1 MVNVLSLQS
10 YDYTL
15 PKELI
20 AKYPANPKESARL
33 LVYNRKDRSIIHS
46 DFWNFASFL
55 PQDTLLVF
63 NDTKVIP
70 ARFYGKKI
78 LKDSKVSGEGAK
90 IEALFHK
97 ELENDSYLLQ
107 CKGRLKKGAKIV
119 FIGNIVAEIIED
131 RGMGF
136 KKARF
141 FEAINGDLKPL
152 EKEKFFAFLEQY
164 GHIPLPPYI
173 KREAQVQDREDYNT
187 VFAKHLGAI
196 AAPTASLHF
205 SQKTFKA
212 LIQTFEHTYV
222 TLHIGAGTFMGVSVD
237 NILEHKIHKES
248 FYISKESQQK
258 ISKATHITAI
268 GTTATRV
275 LEYFATTGYER
286 GECDLFLHLP
296 NKPTLTQALLTNF
309 HLPKTTLLML
319 VASFVGLEEMQRIY
333 KEAINKQYRFYSYG
347 DGMLI
352 L

>member
-1 MVNVLSLQS
+1 MDVLSLRS
-10 YDYTL
+10 YDYIL

-20 AKYPANPKESARL
+20 AKYPANPKENAKL
-33 LVYNRKDRSIIHS
+33 LVYNRRDKNIIHS
-46 DFWNFASFL
+46 NFWNLANFL

-70 ARFYGKKI
+70 ARFYGKKV
-78 LKDSKVSGEGAK
+78 LKDSKISQQGAK

-97 ELENDSYLLQ
+97 ELESNSYLLQ
-107 CKGRLKKGAKIV
+107 CKGRLKEGERIAFV
-119 FIGNIVAEIIED
+119 GNIIAEIIKD
-131 RGMGF
+131 KGMGF
-136 KKARF
+136 KEVRF
-141 FEAINGDLKPL
+141 FEVADGVLKPL
-152 EKEKFFAFLEQY
+152 KKEKFFAFLEQY

-173 KREAQVQDREDYNT
+173 KRETKIQDREDYNA

-205 SQKTFKA
+205 SEGTFNA
-212 LIQTFEHTYV
+212 LTQNFKHTYV

-248 FYISKESQQK
+248 FYISQESQQK
-258 ISKATHITAI
+258 ISEATHITAI

-275 LEYFATTGYER
+275 VEYFGLTGYGR

-296 NKPTLTQALLTNF
+296 NKPLLTKALLTNF

-333 KEAINKQYRFYSYG
+333 KEAIKEKYRFYSYG

>member
-1 MVNVLSLQS
+1 MDVLSLQS

-20 AKYPANPKESARL
+20 AKYPAIPKESARL
-33 LVYNRKDRSIIHS
+33 LVYNRRDKSIIHS

-55 PQDTLLVF
+55 PKDTLLVF

-70 ARFYGKKI
+70 ARFYGRKI
-78 LKDSKVSGEGAK
+78 LKDSKMGKGAK

-97 ELENDSYLLQ
+97 ELEYSYLLQ
-107 CKGRLKKGAKIV
+107 CKGRLKEGARIA
-119 FIGNIVAEIIED
+119 FAGGIVAEIIKD

-136 KKARF
+136 KEVKF
-141 FEAINGDLKPL
+141 FEVIDNVFNPL
-152 EKEKFFAFLEQY
+152 TKEKFFAFLEQY
-164 GHIPLPPYI
+164 GVIPLPPYI
-173 KREAQVQDREDYNT
+173 KRETKEQDREDYNA
-187 VFAKHLGAI
+187 VFARHLGAI

-205 SQKTFKA
+205 SQESFEA
-212 LIQTFEHTYV
+212 LTQTFNYAYV

-248 FYISKESQQK
+248 FYLSQESQQK

-275 LEYFATTGYER
+275 VEYFARTGYMC
-286 GECDLFLHLP
+286 GECDLFLHLL
-296 NKPTLTQALLTNF
+296 NKPILTQAILTNF

-333 KEAINKQYRFYSYG
+333 KEAIKKQYRFYSYG

>member
-1 MVNVLSLQS
+1 MNGLSLQS

-20 AKYPANPKESARL
+20 AKYPATPKESAKL
-33 LVYNRKDRSIIHS
+33 LVYNRKDKSIIHS

-55 PQDTLLVF
+55 PKDTLLIF
-63 NDTKVIP
+63 NDTKVLP
-70 ARFYGKKI
+70 ARFYGKKL
-78 LKDSKVSGEGAK
+78 LKDSKAGEGGAK

-97 ELENDSYLLQ
+97 ELEDNSYLLQ
-107 CKGRLKKGAKIV
+107 CKGRLKEGARIACE
-119 FIGNIVAEIIED
+119 GNIVVEIIKD

-136 KKARF
+136 KEARF
-141 FEAINGDLKPL
+141 FEMVNGILEPL
-152 EKEKFFAFLEQY
+152 TKEKFFAFLEEY

-173 KREAQVQDREDYNT
+173 KREAKAQDREDYNA
-187 VFAKHLGAI
+187 VFAKHWGAI

-205 SQKTFKA
+205 SRESFQSLIETFKY
-212 LIQTFEHTYV
+212 TYV
-222 TLHIGAGTFMGVSVD
+222 TLHVGAGTFMGVSVE

-258 ISKATHITAI
+258 IAKATHITAI

-275 LEYFATTGYER
+275 IEYFARTRYEC
-286 GECDLFLHLP
+286 GECDLFLHLD
-296 NKPTLTQALLTNF
+296 NKPVLTNALLTNF

-319 VASFVGLEEMQRIY
+319 VSSFVGLEEMQRIY
-333 KEAINKQYRFYSYG
+333 KEAIKKRYRFYSYG